1 MYLKFTL
8 APTLHKW
15 FFWLMVKL
23 DTYTHQ
29 PERGDDGNQ
38 ASSLHLIVTK
48 IKASDYFFG

>member
-8 APTLHKW
+8 APSLHK
-15 FFWLMVKL
+15 WLMVKL

-29 PERGDDGNQ
+29 PERGGDGNQ

-48 IKASDYFFG
+48 IKASDNFFG